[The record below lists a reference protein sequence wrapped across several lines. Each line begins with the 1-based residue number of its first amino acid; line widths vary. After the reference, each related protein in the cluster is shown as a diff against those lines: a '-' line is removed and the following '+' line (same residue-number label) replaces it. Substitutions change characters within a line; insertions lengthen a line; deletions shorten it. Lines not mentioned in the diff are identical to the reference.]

1 MQQLKTRRLVNNEK
15 PWIVFFVVCVG
26 SYFLL
31 LKPHSM
37 RGILVSLSTSKDSVG
52 WREQGRTGQGRV
64 VKQITTSSSSS
75 FLFFSLLLSSS
86 LFNLNCCSK
95 NKTKK
100 NSVDSLLF
108 LYLSAA
114 ELLPQR

>member
-64 VKQITTSSSSS
+64 VKQMITTSSSSS
-75 FLFFSLLLSSS
+75 FLFFSLLLSSI
-86 LFNLNCCSK
+86 
-95 NKTKK
+95 
-100 NSVDSLLF
+100 
-108 LYLSAA
+108 
-114 ELLPQR
+114 